1 MKSVH
6 ILAWYSVYGVLG
18 LPLVYMYLFCM
29 KGFKFVCVVSSCT
42 CVCMQ
47 AISCHF
53 ASGHCEYVDVN
64 GTLQE
69 GVAKEV
75 VAVAERRLKG
85 AEVTFEVQWACSVH
99 SGSVSLVL
107 PMASAC
113 FVL

>member
-1 MKSVH
+1 MN
-6 ILAWYSVYGVLG
+6 
-18 LPLVYMYLFCM
+18 LFCM
-29 KGFKFVCVVSSCT
+29 ECIPFQVCMVSSCT

-53 ASGHCEYVDVN
+53 ANGHCEYVDVD

-85 AEVTFEVQWACSVH
+85 AEIKFKVQ
-99 SGSVSLVL
+99 
-107 PMASAC
+107 
-113 FVL
+113 

>member
-1 MKSVH
+1 
-6 ILAWYSVYGVLG
+6 
-18 LPLVYMYLFCM
+18 
-29 KGFKFVCVVSSCT
+29 
-42 CVCMQ
+42 MQ

-85 AEVTFEVQWACSVH
+85 AEVTFEVQ
-99 SGSVSLVL
+99 
-107 PMASAC
+107 
-113 FVL
+113 